1 MKILSNINKFIKKKS
16 LSLGAVFLIFM
27 NFVMLITIISM
38 TAYFMQ
44 TSKDLMDK
52 SFDERQTISRS
63 IANVIYSTTKES
75 LATKNYNTLNEI
87 TKKLID
93 NRLINFVIIYD
104 LKNNNNIIWSS
115 LKEITNT
122 QMSIDEAKQ
131 LYKKAYPYDTNIRF
145 EKGIVSQKVN
155 VVIAYT
161 LDSNLSHYIR
171 DLTSKNPTLAI
182 IFLLLGSFCALV
194 MIKLVTVPLNFL
206 TNAVKIFSTGN
217 FKHKIPTTYYKEL
230 NILIHAF
237 NEMASIIH
245 KTHASLEEKIKER
258 TAEISQKNEQ
268 LNSAMN
274 ELKEAQAMIV
284 HGEKMRSLGELVA
297 GITHEINNP
306 VNFIYGNL
314 THLNNYSQDLMEIID
329 KYEEYQELLPEDKKL
344 EMQKLL
350 EEKEY
355 KYLKEDLP
363 DLIKSCREGTVRT
376 KNIVMDLK
384 NFSRTEKMVINEIEI
399 NKEINTTLN
408 ILYNKYKNRI
418 TIHKEYGE
426 VSTIDCYGG
435 QINQVLMNIID
446 NAIFAIKE
454 TGDIYIRTKDDGKNI
469 IVEIEDNGVGISE
482 ENLSKV
488 FEPFFTTKGVGEG
501 TGLGMSISYKIIE
514 THGGKINIES
524 ELGKG
529 TKFTI
534 ILPKDGL
541 KEQKGTL

>member
-171 DLTSKNPTLAI
+171 DLASKNPTLAI